1 MKIVIAPDSF
11 KGSVSAMEAA
21 LYMERGVK
29 RALPDAR
36 TVRVPVADGGEGT
49 LDALIAA
56 TGGRKAE
63 VTVTGPLGDPVKAE
77 YGVLG
82 DGNTAVIEM
91 ASASGLCLIEDDRKN
106 PMAATTYGTGEL
118 IRKALDDGCR
128 SFILAI
134 GGSATNDGGIGMLQA
149 LGMRLLDASGMPVG
163 FGGQE
168 LGRIAAIDDSQWDR
182 RIAESAFVI
191 ASDVQNP
198 LVGPSGASY
207 VFGPQKGATPDMIGI
222 LDHAMSRFA
231 DVVQAKTGLRL
242 HDRPGAGAAGGLG
255 GAFQAF
261 FPAQMRRGIDIV
273 IEHTKL
279 REHLQ
284 EADLVFTGEGR
295 VDFQTASGK
304 TPMGVAQEAK
314 KLGIPAIVIA
324 GSIGPGIESLYEF
337 GILSVHSI
345 VNAPMTLQEAME
357 KTPELLSQRAEQIVR
372 TFLYTNQQSE
382 F

>member
-1 MKIVIAPDSF
+1 
-11 KGSVSAMEAA
+11 MEAA